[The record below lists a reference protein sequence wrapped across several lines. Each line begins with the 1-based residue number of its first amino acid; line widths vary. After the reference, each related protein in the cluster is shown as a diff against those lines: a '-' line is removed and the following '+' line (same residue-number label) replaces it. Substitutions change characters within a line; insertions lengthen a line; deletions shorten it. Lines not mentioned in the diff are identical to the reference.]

1 MSLSSSQAE
10 SEWASV
16 LTMTLQITGSVLAT
30 SRIWLLTQLLE
41 KAKVSE
47 CHKMKKMH
55 SSFCS
60 RVTSKRNVWNK
71 RRANYLLVVGEISS
85 NAAL

>member
-30 SRIWLLTQLLE
+30 SRI
-41 KAKVSE
+41 
-47 CHKMKKMH
+47 
-55 SSFCS
+55 
-60 RVTSKRNVWNK
+60 
-71 RRANYLLVVGEISS
+71 
-85 NAAL
+85 